1 MARGVPEPGPDAAV
15 AMASADWGGLN
26 LTGAWLRGRGLGGAA
41 AFGAAKFGCGG
52 KWVWAAPRRVAVVA
66 LAVPPGPVNVRA
78 EPGEDGALEPGLA
91 GVGAGGG
98 RAGDRPCR
106 R

>member
-1 MARGVPEPGPDAAV
+1 MAARRRLLQEDRVQGQPRQH
-15 AMASADWGGLN
+15 SQIL
-26 LTGAWLRGRGLGGAA
+26 
-41 AFGAAKFGCGG
+41 GG

-78 EPGEDGALEPGLA
+78 KPGEDGALEPGLA

-98 RAGDRPCR
+98 RGGDRPCR

>member
-1 MARGVPEPGPDAAV
+1 M
-15 AMASADWGGLN
+15 
-26 LTGAWLRGRGLGGAA
+26 GAWPRRGGRL
-41 AFGAAKFGCGG
+41 GAAKFGCGG

-78 EPGEDGALEPGLA
+78 KPGEDGALEPGLA
-91 GVGAGGG
+91 GAGAGGG
-98 RAGDRPCR
+98 RGGDRPCR

>member
-1 MARGVPEPGPDAAV
+1 MWPGIPKLRPDATV
-15 AMASADWGGLN
+15 AMAAPADWGGLN
-26 LTGAWLRGRGLGGAA
+26 LTGAWFGAWSQRGGRL
-41 AFGAAKFGCGG
+41 GAAKFGCGG

-78 EPGEDGALEPGLA
+78 KPGEDGALEPGLA

-98 RAGDRPCR
+98 RGGDRPCR

>member
-1 MARGVPEPGPDAAV
+1 MAAR
-15 AMASADWGGLN
+15 ADWDGLN
-26 LTGAWLRGRGLGGAA
+26 LTGAWLVGAWPRRGSLLGA
-41 AFGAAKFGCGG
+41 AAKFGCGG
-52 KWVWAAPRRVAVVA
+52 KWVWAAPRRVAAAAAAAVS

-78 EPGEDGALEPGLA
+78 KPGEDGALEPGLP

-98 RAGDRPCR
+98 RGGDRPCR